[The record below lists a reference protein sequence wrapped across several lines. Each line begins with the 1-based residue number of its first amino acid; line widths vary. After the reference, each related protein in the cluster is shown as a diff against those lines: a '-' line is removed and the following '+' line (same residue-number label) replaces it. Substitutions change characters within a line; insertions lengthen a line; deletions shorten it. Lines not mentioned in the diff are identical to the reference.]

1 MIDPLSLSSRV
12 QVAALAPVVSM
23 RCLVVPF
30 KQGVGIQSR
39 LRHLRQRRACASPLQ
54 RKIREHFMDK
64 RLTYYILAGM
74 ALGVAVGYAVHV
86 GIPQDNVW
94 FGYLTKTFKLLSD
107 IFLNLIKLLVAPLI
121 LSTIVV
127 GITHMGDSAT
137 LGRIG
142 FRAISWFIFA
152 SFISI
157 GLGLMMVNIFQPGI
171 GAPIDNVASAAAS
184 IGEVK
189 KLDFWEFILSI
200 FPKNAL
206 EALAT
211 NNILQILVFALF
223 AGVALSALGEKGAP
237 LVRGADALA
246 EMMLQITHYVMRY
259 APIAVFGA
267 LAAVVAKSGLA
278 ILGTYLELVTE
289 FYLSLALLWAIL
301 LSMGA
306 IFLGRRI
313 WTLIRYIREP
323 MLIAFSTASSEA
335 ALPKLFEQLDRFGV
349 PRRISGFMLPMGY
362 SFNLDGSMMYMSFAT
377 LFIAQAYGIDLPIGT
392 QILILLTLMI
402 SSKGVAAVPRAS
414 LVVITGT
421 LAMFDLP
428 VEGVALILAIDQF
441 LDMGR
446 TATNVVGNAVATSVI
461 TKWEGK
467 LEEPDP
473 EFMEHPHAP
482 AHTVHDGAR
491 GLDLASDMV
500 KDERS

>member
-1 MIDPLSLSSRV
+1 MDFGGDDPR
-12 QVAALAPVVSM
+12 
-23 RCLVVPF
+23 RDC
-30 KQGVGIQSR
+30 R
-39 LRHLRQRRACASPLQ
+39 LCGPCR
-54 RKIREHFMDK
+54 D
-64 RLTYYILAGM
+64 
-74 ALGVAVGYAVHV
+74 
-86 GIPQDNVW
+86 PQDNIW
-94 FGYLTKTFKLLSD
+94 FEYLTKTFKLLSD

-127 GITHMGDSAT
+127 GIAHMGDSSA

-142 FRAISWFIFA
+142 FRAITWFIIA

-157 GLGLMMVNIFQPGI
+157 GLGLLMVNIFQPGV
-171 GAPIDNVASAAAS
+171 GAPVDTVANCRSRISARSKSS
-184 IGEVK
+184 ISGN
-189 KLDFWEFILSI
+189 SSCRSS
-200 FPKNAL
+200 PKTRF
-206 EALAT
+206 EAMAT

-267 LAAVVAKSGLA
+267 LAAVVSKSGLGDPRHLSGVGCR
-278 ILGTYLELVTE
+278 ILSFAGDIVDHPAVDWRDFPRQTDMDADPLYPRTDADRL
-289 FYLSLALLWAIL
+289 FD
-301 LSMGA
+301 
-306 IFLGRRI
+306 RI
-313 WTLIRYIREP
+313 E
-323 MLIAFSTASSEA
+323 SEA

-349 PRRISGFMLPMGY
+349 PRRISGFMLPLGY

-377 LFIAQAYGIDLPIGT
+377 IFIAQAYGIDLSIAT

-461 TKWEGK
+461 TKWEGM
-467 LEEPDP
+467 LEVEEP
-473 EFMEHPHAP
+473 EFVEFPHAP
-482 AHTVHDGAR
+482 AHTPSHGRA
-491 GLDLASDMV
+491 GLDLAPDMIEEPV
-500 KDERS
+500 KP